1 MGIACFSFLL
11 FTMATSYTTQFAV
24 VYSAATDSFDFIF
37 ATYFST
43 ISVPRVGFVW
53 KPNLSLTNAM
63 TLYSQPLYNNTVSNG
78 ITVAWPL
85 CTAPVSSSAQDLY
98 DNIVALYTG
107 GGGGTVTSVTAGTGI
122 TMTGTATDPIV
133 NNAGVLSVT
142 AGTNVTLGGTAANP
156 IINATG
162 GGGGS
167 VNSVTAGTGLTDTG
181 TATDPVLNIAD
192 TGSGAG
198 STTLSSLTRN
208 AQGQITSAANG
219 TGAQINAALGYTAAN
234 AAAVVNSITA
244 GTGIAVGGTA
254 TVPVVSNTGVI
265 SVTAGTNVT
274 IGGTAA
280 NPIIN
285 ASGGGGVASVTAGG
299 HAVVTGTLTN
309 PIVDVKT
316 PLFAVLYAGGGSFTT
331 GAGGAPA
338 SIYSHFEGGNIAFT
352 SSSSGWQY
360 TGTPTLSVEF
370 EVSGIVQFQT
380 GFSGP
385 SSLAIGTCINGN
397 PGGTGFETQTFNSVP
412 NATTYNTTFSFFVR
426 RFTVSLATNDVINI
440 YATTLDSYWSLKEFV
455 IRVREYAW

>member
-1 MGIACFSFLL
+1 
-11 FTMATSYTTQFAV
+11 MATSYTTQFAV

-63 TLYSQPLYNNTVSNG
+63 TFYSQPLYNNTVSNG

-156 IINATG
+156 IINASG
-162 GGGGS
+162 GGGG
-167 VNSVTAGTGLTDTG
+167 T
-181 TATDPVLNIAD
+181 
-192 TGSGAG
+192 
-198 STTLSSLTRN
+198 
-208 AQGQITSAANG
+208 
-219 TGAQINAALGYTAAN
+219 
-234 AAAVVNSITA
+234 VNSITA

-254 TVPVVSNTGVI
+254 TVPIVSNTGVI
-265 SVTAGTNVT
+265 GITAGTNVT
-274 IGGTAA
+274 LGGTAA

-316 PLFAVLYAGGGSFTT
+316 PLYAFLYAGAGVFTT
-331 GAGGAPA
+331 GSGAPA
-338 SIYSHFEGGNIAFT
+338 TIFSTHEFGNIVFT

-360 TGTPTLSVEF
+360 TGTPTLNVEL
-370 EVSGIVQFQT
+370 EVSGIAQFQT

-397 PGGTGFETQTFNSVP
+397 PGGSGFETQTFSSVP
-412 NATTYNTTFSFFVR
+412 NATIINTTYSFFVR
-426 RFTVSLATNDVINI
+426 RVKFGLVTNDVINI
-440 YATTLDSYWSLKEFV
+440 YATTTDSKWSLKEFV
-455 IRVREYAW
+455 IRVKEIGW